1 MNSICSDNENT
12 VNNQMALLCIHL
24 NRLLKG
30 ENWGRW
36 AASANASTTKPH
48 AFKIELCG
56 FNPIMVVTRMKSIVC
71 DGRHK
76 KVKQYREKWWF

>member
-1 MNSICSDNENT
+1 MYPFESITERGKLRQ
-12 VNNQMALLCIHL
+12 V
-24 NRLLKG
+24 
-30 ENWGRW
+30 

-76 KVKQYREKWWF
+76 KVKQYREK